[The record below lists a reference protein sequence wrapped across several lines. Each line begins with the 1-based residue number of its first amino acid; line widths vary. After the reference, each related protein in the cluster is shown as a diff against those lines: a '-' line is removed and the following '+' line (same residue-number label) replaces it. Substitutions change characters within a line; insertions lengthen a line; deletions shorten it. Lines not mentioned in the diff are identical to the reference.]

1 MSPPSSTGRSS
12 PDSEDGLPELGPG
25 DVLGE
30 RYRIE
35 GILGGGG
42 IGAVYR
48 AVQLPLERPVA
59 IKVLHDDLL
68 SLTELRA
75 RFEREA
81 RVLSALTHPHVV
93 SISDYGIDG
102 DRPYLVTE
110 LLEGRTLERMIR
122 ESDIT
127 PDVALDITHQMLEG
141 LAFAHAKGVSHRD
154 LKPANVF
161 MQRTSRDGKEHV
173 KLLDFGLAGMV
184 STTGAGDDEVTLT
197 KRGVVFGTPAYM
209 SPEQAAGSAAD
220 QRSDIYSMGVLLFE
234 LLAGRRPFVG
244 ETRAELL
251 RGHLADPLPRLASV
265 CPRLRAHEDLVELL
279 DIATAKAPEDR
290 YPDAAQMLFALE
302 ALPERAAWLVSE
314 DEVSLAE
321 TQISVKPPALERG
334 RVGLAIAS
342 GAIAATL
349 AIVAAFLF
357 GTDGPVDRPAP
368 AVVEAPVDETLAA
381 PPDGARPAPRDP
393 WEGNIPEPLLP
404 YHAMVE
410 DGYVFEERREIAPL
424 YALARAMPDDPR
436 PFLLLGHLFLARGWY
451 TDAIRRYEHAV
462 YLDVSVRGDPRML
475 EGLLVLA
482 TRESVGERAADA
494 IERIYGAE
502 ALDALGRAIEA
513 HTGEALPQ
521 LRLVRLRER
530 LDPAP

>member
-1 MSPPSSTGRSS
+1 M
-12 PDSEDGLPELGPG
+12 
-25 DVLGE
+25 LGE

-68 SLTELRA
+68 SLTELRR

-93 SISDYGIDG
+93 SISDYGMDG

-110 LLEGRTLERMIR
+110 LLEGRTLEVMMR
-122 ESDIT
+122 EDEVA
-127 PDVALDITHQMLEG
+127 PEAALDITHQMLEG
-141 LAFAHAKGVSHRD
+141 LAFAHSKGVSHRD

-161 MQRTSRDGKEHV
+161 MQRTARDGKEHV

-184 STTGAGDDEVTLT
+184 STQGAKDDEVTLT

-220 QRSDIYSMGVLLFE
+220 QRSDLYSLGILLFE

-251 RGHLADPLPRLASV
+251 RGHLADPLPRLASIY
-265 CPRLRAHEDLVELL
+265 PRLRAHEDLVELL
-279 DIATAKAPEDR
+279 DVATAKAPGDR
-290 YPDAAQMLFALE
+290 YADAGEMLSALE
-302 ALPERAAWLVSE
+302 ALPKRAAWLVDES
-314 DEVSLAE
+314 EVSVAA
-321 TQISVKPPALERG
+321 TQISMKPPAIEKPSRLG
-334 RVGLAIAS
+334 QS
-342 GAIAATL
+342 
-349 AIVAAFLF
+349 VAAGALAAALVVALAFAW
-357 GTDGPVDRPAP
+357 DVEEPPIVMPAP
-368 AVVEAPVDETLAA
+368 VVENPAEGEP
-381 PPDGARPAPRDP
+381 GATPNERPAPRDP

-404 YHAMVE
+404 FHAMVE
-410 DGYVFEERREIAPL
+410 DGYLFEERREIGSL

-436 PFLLLGHLFLARGWY
+436 PFLLLGHLFFTRGWY

-462 YLDVSVRGDPRML
+462 HLDETVRGDPRML
-475 EGLLVLA
+475 ESLLVLA
-482 TRESVGERAADA
+482 TRASVSDRAARA

-502 ALDALGRAIEA
+502 ALSALGVAIEA
-513 HTGEALPQ
+513 HTGQALPQ

-530 LDPAP
+530 LDPPL